1 MNSKAFHWN
10 ILLRILF
17 LFADMLVFTFALQQ
31 EQWYVT
37 SAVTG
42 MMMPLMTYGIIH
54 SANRYR
60 REVSNF
66 LLTIQQKDY
75 MHYQRPKYER
85 GQKEGDLDYA
95 FHTIARELKD
105 VRIDKEAHY
114 HHLREVVDHMDT
126 AIIST
131 RADGAIHLLNKAAR
145 EMLQIPV
152 LDRIGELE
160 GYHPQLCKEI
170 TQIGAGQR
178 KLFSLPVKD
187 RVLSL
192 ALRSSEF
199 KLQNHRFKLVSLQ
212 DIRSELE
219 AREVESWQK
228 LIRMLRH
235 EIMNSATPISSLSES
250 VRDSLEELLQQK
262 DDLSGAVRGELKDLH
277 LSMDTI
283 HTRTKGL
290 LKFVQTYRKLT
301 NLPQPR
307 LEPVNLSELTRHVLQ
322 LLRNELDRQ
331 KITVDVRLPD
341 RPPLVQADYDQ
352 VEQVVINVLLNA
364 MDAVKAKENPRIEV
378 ALEKTTENQVC
389 IRLTDNGTGIGPDE
403 LQHIFVPFYS
413 TKEHGSGIGL
423 SLARQIMKR
432 HQGDIAVRSQKGVG
446 TSCALYFRRDME

>member
-1 MNSKAFHWN
+1 MNFKAFHWN
-10 ILLRILF
+10 ILLRTLL
-17 LFADMLVFTFALQQ
+17 LFADMLIFTFALQQ

-75 MHYQRPKYER
+75 MHYHRTRYEL
-85 GQKEGDLDYA
+85 GKAKGDLDYA
-95 FHTIARELKD
+95 FHTIAKELKD
-105 VRIDKEAHY
+105 VRIDKETHY
-114 HHLREVVDHMDT
+114 HHLREVVDHIDT

-131 RADGAIHLLNKAAR
+131 RADGSIHLLNHSASR
-145 EMLQIPV
+145 MLQIPV
-152 LDRIGELE
+152 LNRIGELE
-160 GYHPQLCKEI
+160 RYHPQLYEEVSKIE
-170 TQIGAGQR
+170 AGQR
-178 KLFSLPVKD
+178 KLLSLSMKD
-187 RVLSL
+187 RTLSL
-192 ALRSSEF
+192 ALRCSDF
-199 KLQNHRFKLVSLQ
+199 KLQSHHFRLLSLQ
-212 DIRSELE
+212 DIQSELE

-250 VRDSLEELLQQK
+250 VRDSLDELLRQK
-262 DDLSGAVRGELKDLH
+262 DNLSGAMRGELEDLH

-301 NLPQPR
+301 NLPQPH
-307 LEPVNLSELTRHVLQ
+307 LEPVNLSELTRHVFQLLKNELERQNIMVDLQ
-322 LLRNELDRQ
+322 L
-331 KITVDVRLPD
+331 PD
-341 RPPLVQADYDQ
+341 HPPLVQVDYDQ
-352 VEQVVINVLLNA
+352 VEQVVINLLLNA
-364 MDAVKAKENPRIEV
+364 MDAVKSKENPRIEL
-378 ALEKTTENQVC
+378 ALDKTTENQVC
-389 IRLTDNGTGIGPDE
+389 IRLTDNGIGIGPDE

-432 HQGDIAVRSQKGVG
+432 HHGDIAVRSEKGKG
-446 TSCALYFRRDME
+446 TTCELFFKR

>member
-1 MNSKAFHWN
+1 MNSKVFHWN
-10 ILLRILF
+10 ILLRILL
-17 LFADMLVFTFALQQ
+17 LFADMLIFTFALRQG
-31 EQWYVT
+31 QWYVT

-42 MMMPLMTYGIIH
+42 LMMPLMTYGIIH

-60 REVSNF
+60 RDVSNF

-75 MHYQRPKYER
+75 MHYQGAKYEQ
-85 GQKEGDLDYA
+85 GQTKGDLNYA
-95 FHTIARELKD
+95 FHTIAKELKD

-131 RADGAIHLLNKAAR
+131 RADGAIHLLNLSAK

-152 LDRIGELE
+152 LNRIGELE
-160 GYHPQLCKEI
+160 RYHPQLYEEI
-170 TQIGAGQR
+170 SKIEAGQK
-178 KLFSLPVKD
+178 KLLTLTLKD
-187 RVLSL
+187 RILSL
-192 ALRSSEF
+192 ALRCSAF

-250 VRDSLEELLQQK
+250 VRDSLDELLQHK
-262 DDLSGAVRGELKDLH
+262 DKLNDDMRTELEDLH

-301 NLPQPR
+301 NLPQPQ

-322 LLRNELDRQ
+322 LLRNELERQ
-331 KITVDVRLPD
+331 NITVDDQLPD
-341 RPPLVQADYDQ
+341 HPPLVQADYDQ

-364 MDAVKAKENPRIEV
+364 MDAVKSKENPRIEV
-378 ALEKTTENQVC
+378 VLETPTDRQVC
-389 IRLTDNGTGIGPDE
+389 LQLSDNGTGIDPDQ

-413 TKEHGSGIGL
+413 TKEQGSGIGL

-432 HQGDIAVRSQKGVG
+432 HHGDIAVRSRKGDG
-446 TSCALYFRRDME
+446 TTCEFFFRR